1 MDKEIERFTD
11 LSKQLRTVEDK
22 KIRLEE
28 QFKTKKEALS
38 ELIKEIKDA
47 GYDPTKLK
55 EIIQTKEE
63 ELKKD
68 IAAFEA
74 ELSTA
79 SSLLSK
85 IEA

>member
-1 MDKEIERFTD
+1 MDKEIEKFTE
-11 LSKQLRTVEDK
+11 LSKQLRTLEDK

-28 QFKTKKEALS
+28 QFKSKKEALS

-55 EIIQTKEE
+55 ETIQQKEE

-68 IAAFEA
+68 IASFEG
-74 ELSTA
+74 ELNEA